1 MGRGKWE
8 VGLGKCEVGLVKW
21 EVGLGKSEVELVKW
35 KVGLVK
41 WEVGLGKCEVENQDD
56 EKTTMIK
63 RNKVQ
68 VISKDSNE
76 E

>member
-1 MGRGKWE
+1 MGSRKWDLGSGKSDLGSGKWE
-8 VGLGKCEVGLVKW
+8 VGLGKCE
-21 EVGLGKSEVELVKW
+21 
-35 KVGLVK
+35 VGLVK

>member
-1 MGRGKWE
+1 MKWE
-8 VGLGKCEVGLVKW
+8 
-21 EVGLGKSEVELVKW
+21 
-35 KVGLVK
+35 VGLVK

>member
-1 MGRGKWE
+1 MGSGKSDLGSGKWE
-8 VGLGKCEVGLVKW
+8 VGLGKCE
-21 EVGLGKSEVELVKW
+21 
-35 KVGLVK
+35 VGLVK